1 MAKDRFFTVKTFT
14 GEKKLINEDD
24 VIKKITQSFKW
35 ICKEEYINIETSS
48 LVIQYAL
55 EELNKENIKEK
66 KEEISDGLMVLQE
79 SIDKLYRLHNGKEK
93 FFIGH
98 YED

>member
-1 MAKDRFFTVKTFT
+1 MA
-14 GEKKLINEDD
+14 
-24 VIKKITQSFKW
+24 IKKVVPTIIYLYLLT
-35 ICKEEYINIETSS
+35 ENS
-48 LVIQYAL
+48 L
-55 EELNKENIKEK
+55 LNGISILRRK

>member
-1 MAKDRFFTVKTFT
+1 MTKDRFFTVKSFT
-14 GEKKLINEDD
+14 GEKKLIYEDD

-35 ICKEEYINIETSS
+35 ICKEEHINIETSS

-55 EELNKENIKEK
+55 EELNKKNIEEK
-66 KEEISDGLMVLQE
+66 KEDILQGLIVLQE

-98 YED
+98 HED